1 MSIQQLTPP
10 EAHEA
15 MQATAEAVFLD
26 VRSEG
31 EFVAGHPAGALNV
44 PIIFF
49 DAATGT
55 RQPNVDFAGIVEA
68 LVPDKDRPIFL
79 SCLAGGR
86 SQSAAEILAQV
97 GYTNLTNVQGG
108 WGGSGGT
115 PGWQA
120 AGLPVS
126 DDNGEGISFESL
138 QAKAAQA

>member
-10 EAHEA
+10 EAHTA
-15 MQATAEAVFLD
+15 MQAAPDAVFLD
-26 VRSEG
+26 VRSQG

-44 PIIFF
+44 PIVFF
-49 DAATGT
+49 DMDSGT
-55 RQPNVDFAGIVEA
+55 REPNLDFVGIVEA
-68 LVPDKDRPIFL
+68 LVPDKNGPIFL

-126 DDNGEGISFESL
+126 DDNGDGIGFESL
-138 QAKAAQA
+138 KAKATQA